1 MVPLKKLHEAFLR
14 LVLLPARGATR
25 PKASEVLSLHL
36 LQRGLPHWTSFC
48 VKYSAVRNDQFGLS
62 NFNWEVKGT
71 NYHIL
76 RTGCFPFIKY
86 HCSRA
91 PCQDLAMQNRFFT
104 TLKVINLGIPTL
116 LYGIGSWFLV
126 RVTET
131 VHTPYGPI
139 TVYFLNKEDENAMY

>member
-1 MVPLKKLHEAFLR
+1 MWCPLSPFSTGMVPLKKLHEAFLR
-14 LVLLPARGATR
+14 LALLPAGGTTR

-91 PCQDLAMQNRFFT
+91 SRQDLAMQNRFFT
-104 TLKVINLGIPTL
+104 TLKIINL
-116 LYGIGSWFLV
+116 
-126 RVTET
+126 
-131 VHTPYGPI
+131 
-139 TVYFLNKEDENAMY
+139 